1 MVFKMKKLIERI
13 KDTFRR
19 DKLPQDISNH
29 LESTRNIY
37 EFIREDKEGKLY
49 IPIPKE
55 DSVKVLDDLRVNG
68 LITKESAI
76 ALRKYNNSHERV
88 IDWKNSINKTIN
100 MHSYLSAMNFKEN
113 MERRGYNLMLNNNEM
128 KDTLIEGNDYI
139 LN

>member
-1 MVFKMKKLIERI
+1 MKKLIERI
-13 KDTFRR
+13 KDTFRK

-37 EFIREDKEGKLY
+37 DFIRENKNGKSY

-55 DSVKVLDDLRVNG
+55 IYDEGS
-68 LITKESAI
+68 EM
-76 ALRKYNNSHERV
+76 V
-88 IDWKNSINKTIN
+88 IDWNNSILKTVN

-113 MERRGYNLMLNNNEM
+113 LEERGYNLRLDDTEV
-128 KDTLIEGNDYI
+128 KDALIEGNDYI